1 MKAYLG
7 GSPFRGGRLFRKNP
21 ILALVVLD
29 IVFCMRGI
37 LQERCFEGCGSL
49 KEKHKSIK
57 RKI

>member
-7 GSPFRGGRLFRKNP
+7 GKSYLEGCLFRRNP

-37 LQERCFEGCGSL
+37 LQKRCFEGCGSL
-49 KEKHKSIK
+49 KEKHKNIK